1 MGLEIERK
9 FLVNGDFK
17 SSSYKTFEIAQ
28 GYLSSTPERTV
39 RIRIKND
46 KAFITIKGFS
56 DASGIMRS
64 EWEYEIPLSDA
75 KDMLQLCEQGIIRKR
90 RYLVKVADHTF
101 EVDEFLEENLG
112 LVMAEVELAELNENV
127 ELPDWIGKEVTGD
140 KRYYNSYLSRKP
152 YTTW

>member
-17 SSSYKTFEIAQ
+17 SSAYKTFEIAQ

-39 RIRIKND
+39 RIRIKSD

-56 DASGIMRS
+56 DSTGVMRS

-75 KDMLQLCEQGIIRKR
+75 KDMLQLCEEGIIRKR
-90 RYLVKVADHTF
+90 RYLVKVGDHTF
-101 EVDEFLEENLG
+101 EVDEFLDENLG
-112 LVMAEVELAELNENV
+112 LIMAEVELAELNEDV
-127 ELPDWIGKEVTGD
+127 ELPTWIGKEVTGD

>member
-17 SSSYKTFEIAQ
+17 SSAYKTFEIAQ

-39 RIRIKND
+39 RIRIKSD

-56 DASGIMRS
+56 DSTGVMRS

-75 KDMLQLCEQGIIRKR
+75 KDMLQLCEEGIIRKR
-90 RYLVKVADHTF
+90 RHLVKVGNHTF
-101 EVDEFLEENLG
+101 EVDEFLDDNLG
-112 LVMAEVELAELNENV
+112 LVMAEVELAELNEDV
-127 ELPDWIGKEVTGD
+127 ELPTWIGKEVTGD